1 MKELKDTIEFM
12 TSDKYKERL
21 MAEYWQ
27 TKIRYEKLRVWIA
40 KRKADPAWDLTVPMH
55 VITSQEEAMNDYL
68 RCLEECAA
76 YLNMDLYKS

>member
-1 MKELKDTIEFM
+1 MKELRDTIELM
-12 TSDKYKERL
+12 TSDKYEERL

-40 KRKADPAWDLTVPMH
+40 KRRANPALGITVPLF

-68 RCLEECAA
+68 RSLEECAA
-76 YLNMDLYKS
+76 YLGMDLYAE

>member
-1 MKELKDTIEFM
+1 MKELKDTIELM
-12 TSDKYKERL
+12 TSDKYEERL

-40 KRKADPAWDLTVPMH
+40 KRKADPALCLTVPMH
-55 VITSQEEAMNDYL
+55 VITAQGEAMNDYL

-76 YLNMDLYKS
+76 YLGLDLYTE